1 MKRYNVTVNGNVY
14 QVEVEEVKGEFT
26 QQVAP
31 DKVSAPT
38 PVAPAV
44 SQPAPA
50 PQQAAAPAP
59 AQEAPKPV
67 AKTTNAQG
75 EKMECPM
82 PGTIVKVNVAEG
94 DVVKKG
100 TVLVVLEAMKM
111 ENEIMAPID
120 GTIAQINVAKG
131 AAVNTGDLLLVIS

>member
-31 DKVSAPT
+31 AKVSASA

-44 SQPAPA
+44 SQPAP
-50 PQQAAAPAP
+50 QQAAAP